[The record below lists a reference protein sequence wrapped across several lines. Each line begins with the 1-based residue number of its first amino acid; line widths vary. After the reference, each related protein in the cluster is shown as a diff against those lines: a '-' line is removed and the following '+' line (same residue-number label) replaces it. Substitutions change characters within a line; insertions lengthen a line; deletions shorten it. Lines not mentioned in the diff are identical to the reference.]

1 MTGPM
6 KPPRAPGPGLP
17 RSPFTFL
24 GLEVDGNTYR
34 QAATVVLPV
43 PYDGTASF
51 KTGAREGPE
60 AIISASRELEEYD
73 AELRCDPCS
82 MGIHTAPAVEPH
94 MGSPEKMVARV
105 AQAVAPAVQE
115 RKLIAT
121 LGGDHSVSIG
131 AVQAF
136 ASQHSDLSVLYL
148 DAHAD
153 LRQEYLGTAWGHAS
167 AARRISSEMCPLV
180 LVGVRSMSREEA
192 EFIETSGVP
201 CYSCDRDGDE
211 GALPVEEI
219 VGALSPSVYISI
231 DLDVFD
237 PSFMAAVGTP
247 VPGGMG
253 WYQVLRLLR
262 RVASARRIV
271 GFDVV
276 ELSPREGPTAC
287 AFTAAALVYK
297 LIGYGITLGPGARR

>member
-6 KPPRAPGPGLP
+6 KPPQALGPGLP
-17 RSPFTFL
+17 LSPFTFL
-24 GLEVDGNTYR
+24 GLEVGDNTYH

-51 KTGAREGPE
+51 KSGAREGPE

-82 MGIHTAPAVEPH
+82 TRIYTAPAVEPH
-94 MGSPEKMVARV
+94 MGSPERMVARV
-105 AQAVAPAVQE
+105 AQAVAPAAQE
-115 RKLIAT
+115 GKLIAT

-167 AARRISSEMCPLV
+167 AARRISEMCPLV

-192 EFIETSGVP
+192 KLIEVSNIPCFPCSGTQ
-201 CYSCDRDGDE
+201 SD
-211 GALPVEEI
+211 LPVEEI
-219 VGALSPSVYISI
+219 VSALSPSVYISI

-247 VPGGMG
+247 VPGGLG
-253 WYQVLRLLR
+253 WYQVLCLLR
-262 RVASARRIV
+262 QVASARRIV

-276 ELSPREGPTAC
+276 ELSPREGPSAC

-297 LIGYGITLGPGARR
+297 LIGYGIALGPEARR

>member
-1 MTGPM
+1 MTRPM
-6 KPPRAPGPGLP
+6 KPPQAPGLGLP
-17 RSPFTFL
+17 LSPFTFL
-24 GLEVDGNTYR
+24 GLEADGNTYH

-51 KTGAREGPE
+51 KSGAREGPD

-73 AELRCDPCS
+73 AELQRDPCS
-82 MGIHTAPAVEPH
+82 MGIHTASAVEPH

-105 AQAVAPAVQE
+105 AQAVAPAAEE
-115 RKLIAT
+115 RKLVAT

-131 AVQAF
+131 AVRAF

-167 AARRISSEMCPLV
+167 AARRISEMCPLV

-192 EFIETSGVP
+192 EFIEGSKTP
-201 CYSCDRDGDE
+201 CFPYAGDE
-211 GALPVEEI
+211 GALPVEDVI
-219 VGALSPSVYISI
+219 GTLSPSVYISM

-253 WYQVLRLLR
+253 WYQVLHLLR
-262 RVASARRIV
+262 QVASARRIV

-276 ELSPREGPTAC
+276 ELSPREGPAAC

-297 LIGYGITLGPGARR
+297 LIGYGIALGPGARR

>member
-6 KPPRAPGPGLP
+6 KPPQALGPGLP
-17 RSPFTFL
+17 LSPFTFL
-24 GLEVDGNTYR
+24 GLEVGDNTYH

-51 KTGAREGPE
+51 KSGAREGPE

-82 MGIHTAPAVEPH
+82 TRIYTAPAVEPH
-94 MGSPEKMVARV
+94 MGSPERMVARV
-105 AQAVAPAVQE
+105 AQAVAPAAQE

-167 AARRISSEMCPLV
+167 AARRISEMCPLV

-192 EFIETSGVP
+192 KLIEVSNIPCFPCSGTQ
-201 CYSCDRDGDE
+201 SD
-211 GALPVEEI
+211 LPVEEI
-219 VGALSPSVYISI
+219 VSALSPSVYISI

-247 VPGGMG
+247 VPGGLG
-253 WYQVLRLLR
+253 WYQVLCLLR
-262 RVASARRIV
+262 QVASARRIV

-276 ELSPREGPTAC
+276 ELSPREGPSAC

-297 LIGYGITLGPGARR
+297 LIGYGIALGPEARR

>member
-1 MTGPM
+1 MTGSM
-6 KPPRAPGPGLP
+6 KLPQALGLGLP
-17 RSPFTFL
+17 LSPFTFL
-24 GLEVDGNTYR
+24 GLGVDDNTYH

-51 KTGAREGPE
+51 KSGARDGPE

-82 MGIHTAPAVEPH
+82 TRIYTAPAVEPH

-105 AQAVAPAVQE
+105 AQAVAPAAQE

-167 AARRISSEMCPLV
+167 AARRISEICPLV

-192 EFIETSGVP
+192 KLIEASNIPCFPCSGTQ
-201 CYSCDRDGDE
+201 SD
-211 GALPVEEI
+211 LPLEQI
-219 VGALSPSVYISI
+219 VGSLSPSVYISI

-262 RVASARRIV
+262 QVASACRIV

-276 ELSPREGPTAC
+276 ELSPREGPSAC

-297 LIGYGITLGPGARR
+297 LIGYSVALGPGARR

>member
-6 KPPRAPGPGLP
+6 KPPQALGPGLP
-17 RSPFTFL
+17 LSPFTFL
-24 GLEVDGNTYR
+24 GLEVGDNTYH

-51 KTGAREGPE
+51 KSGAREGPE

-82 MGIHTAPAVEPH
+82 TRIYTAPAVEPH
-94 MGSPEKMVARV
+94 MGSPERMVARV
-105 AQAVAPAVQE
+105 AQAVAPAAQE

-167 AARRISSEMCPLV
+167 AARRISEMCPLV

-192 EFIETSGVP
+192 KLIEVSNIPCFPCSGTQ
-201 CYSCDRDGDE
+201 SD
-211 GALPVEEI
+211 LPVEEI
-219 VGALSPSVYISI
+219 VSTLSPSVYISI

-247 VPGGMG
+247 VPGGLG
-253 WYQVLRLLR
+253 WYQVLCLLR
-262 RVASARRIV
+262 QVASARRIV

-276 ELSPREGPTAC
+276 ELSPREGPSAC

-297 LIGYGITLGPGARR
+297 LIGYGIALGPEARR